1 MPLRNLLFIA
11 IAIAVCL
18 VCYRTAAKNR
28 YANLFAE
35 ALDVVDAKSLEE
47 IPREQLFDAAMKGMF
62 GELDQHSIYISGDMY
77 REFDETMTQKFGGLG
92 IFLEKDP
99 ESKSLVVLAVMPDT
113 PAARAGLKSGDHV
126 VDVDGTSTLDIS
138 RNQGTELLRGDVGQA
153 AKLKIE
159 RGEESLEID
168 VVREIIRL
176 ESVVGDF
183 RDSKGEWNFFLESDP
198 RIGYIRLRQFGERTS
213 TEVADALE
221 KIDGKVDSVIVDLRQ
236 NSGGLLTSAISIC
249 DMFLEAG
256 QEIVSTQ
263 GRNRMRQNEH
273 FSTEEL
279 RLDKDI
285 PVVVLINRGSASASE
300 IVAGCLQDHKRAT
313 LIGEQSW
320 GKGTVQNII
329 PVRPNVSVMKLTT
342 ASYWRPSGKPI
353 DRGAGKAEN
362 DGVWGVRPD
371 APFKVDMTEE
381 EFVNNVQKR
390 NLRDIETLIPLDQ
403 REALLPI
410 LMEGAFAAKNSKNE
424 NDPEDGPEEEID
436 ETSNLLDW
444 IDPVIQKAID
454 FLNPFSKKVAA

>member
-28 YANLFAE
+28 YANMFAE

-62 GELDQHSIYISGDMY
+62 GELDQHSIYISGDLY

-113 PAARAGLKSGDHV
+113 PAARAGLQSGDHV
-126 VDVDGTSTLDIS
+126 VEVDGTSTLDIT
-138 RNQGTELLRGDVGQA
+138 RNQGTELLRGDVGQS

-159 RGEESLEID
+159 RGEETLELE

-183 RDSKGEWNFFLESDP
+183 RNSEGQWNFFLESNP

-213 TEVADALE
+213 LEVAEALE
-221 KIDGKVDSVIVDLRQ
+221 KIDGKVDSLIIDLRQ

-249 DMFLEAG
+249 DMFLEPG

-279 RLDKDI
+279 LLDKNI
-285 PVVVLINRGSASASE
+285 SIVVLINRGSASASE

-329 PVRPNVSVMKLTT
+329 PVRPNVSIMKLTT

-353 DRGAGKAEN
+353 DRGTGESEN
-362 DGVWGVRPD
+362 GGVWGVRPD
-371 APFKVDMTEE
+371 KPFLVDMTDEQ
-381 EFVNNVQKR
+381 FIRNVRQR
-390 NLRDIETLIPLDQ
+390 NLRDIETLIPLGQ
-403 REALLPI
+403 RETLLPI
-410 LMEGAFAAKNSKNE
+410 LMEGAFAGKDSKKE
-424 NDPEDGPEEEID
+424 SDSDDGPEEEVD
-436 ETSNLLDW
+436 EASNSARLGRPG
-444 IDPVIQKAID
+444 DPKSDQV
-454 FLNPFSKKVAA
+454 P